1 MAFADPQSV
10 KINGVTSS
18 LPRVST
24 GKNESTYESN
34 DGLISFEASSQYG
47 NRTRRVIRINESKI
61 TADPFIPTQNVKV
74 GTSCYLVFDIPPA
87 GYSVE
92 ELKKL
97 YEGFIEALGASS
109 GKLITQLLG
118 GES

>member
-10 KINGVTSS
+10 KINGVTTS

-24 GKNESTYESN
+24 GKNESTYEDN
-34 DGLISFEASSQYG
+34 AGLITLEASSQYG
-47 NRTRRVIRINESKI
+47 NRTRRVIRINTSKI
-61 TADPFIPTQNVKV
+61 TADPYIPAQNAKV
-74 GTSCYLVFDIPPA
+74 STSCYLVFDIPPV
-87 GYSVE
+87 GYTVE

-97 YEGFIEALGASS
+97 YEGFVEALGASEK
-109 GKLITQLLG
+109 KLITQLLG